1 MSGNYHKNVK
11 IKAHWKQGVGDQSPS
26 SPSFCNDPK
35 TSFSKYLQRT
45 FEKYFLSVFLFANEV
60 QCYPL
65 KNNEIDSVTFRSP
78 AKKILFFL
86 FVCLFNAV
94 LIKVC
99 TKSNIQIIECFH
111 SYFDVSLNEFQQP
124 YHNKVRN
131 LQNQIRCIIALEL
144 IFQHVFQRSFP

>member
-11 IKAHWKQGVGDQSPS
+11 IKAHWKQGVGDWSPS

-60 QCYPL
+60 QYYPL
-65 KNNEIDSVTFRSP
+65 KNNEIDSVTNMQWHSDLLQ
-78 AKKILFFL
+78 KKYCSFCL

-131 LQNQIRCIIALEL
+131 LQN
-144 IFQHVFQRSFP
+144 